1 MEENGVNT
9 NSTPSAL
16 HLEHN
21 QSTPSNQEKASS
33 IEAGGWRSVKY
44 IIGMYIYCFSTLINN
59 CCKHYLLIL
68 GIH

>member
-16 HLEHN
+16 HLEYD
-21 QSTPSNQEKASS
+21 QSTPSNQEKASYT
-33 IEAGGWRSVKY
+33 EAGGWKSVKY
-44 IIGMYIYCFSTLINN
+44 IIGMYIYC
-59 CCKHYLLIL
+59 CKHYLLIL